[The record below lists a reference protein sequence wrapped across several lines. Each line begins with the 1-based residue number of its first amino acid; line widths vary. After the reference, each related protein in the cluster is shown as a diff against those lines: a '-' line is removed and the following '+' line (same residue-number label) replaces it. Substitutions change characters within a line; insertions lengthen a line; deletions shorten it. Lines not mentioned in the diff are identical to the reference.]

1 MGTAAV
7 GVVARLWRRIGGDIA
22 DDFYSVPRHLCW
34 NLKVILY
41 EATSRSFEK
50 GLNVM
55 EVAAITGHKDVRMM
69 QRYTHFRAED
79 LAKKLG

>member
-1 MGTAAV
+1 M
-7 GVVARLWRRIGGDIA
+7 GVVARLWRRTDGDIA

-41 EATSRSFEK
+41 EATSRSFEQ

-69 QRYTHFRAED
+69 QRCTHLRAKD
-79 LAKKLG
+79 LAKNLG